1 MDKIITT
8 DQLRKKLVQHEPV
21 FILDVRP
28 TEQRQEWHIAGSQ
41 HLDAYKRLNAG
52 DNTVLD
58 EIELPE
64 DTTVVTVCAAGR
76 ISMIASD
83 VLRTKGFNAVSL
95 EGGMKA
101 WNYAWNTAE
110 LQFQNGPKIIQ
121 VRRVAKGCL
130 SYVVGSGSDAIVI
143 DASLD
148 PQIYLG
154 MAAENGWRIKYVT
167 DTHIHADYVS
177 RTREL
182 SKASGAK
189 HVLLDRTKVNYEFT
203 PISAGSSL
211 SVGEATFEFIHT
223 PGHTL
228 ESASLKINDLA
239 LLTGDTLFID
249 SVGRPD
255 LKADPDL
262 VIQKSKSLYRS
273 LKGLLTMNPSIFVLP
288 AHTSK
293 AILFDA
299 KIIGAPLS
307 NVRNNVSLLGASEEE
322 FVSFTSSRV
331 PPPPPNYQTIAS
343 LNKEGSYEGHTLADL
358 EAGANRCAIS

>member
-1 MDKIITT
+1 MDDMIITV
-8 DQLRKKLVQHEPV
+8 DQLREKLVQHEPV

-52 DNTVLD
+52 DNSVLD

-64 DTTVVTVCAAGR
+64 NTTVVTVCAAGR
-76 ISMIASD
+76 TSMIASD
-83 VLRTKGFNAVSL
+83 ALHNKGIKAVSL

-110 LQFQNGPKIIQ
+110 VQFKNGPKIIQ

-130 SYVVGSGSDAIVI
+130 SYLVGSGSDALVI

-148 PQIYLG
+148 PEIYLG
-154 MAAENGWRIKYVT
+154 IAAENGWTIKYVT

-182 SKASGAK
+182 SKSSGAR
-189 HVLLDRTKVNYEFT
+189 HILLDKTEVNYDFT
-203 PISAGSSL
+203 PISAGNFI
-211 SVGEATFEFIHT
+211 SVGEATIEFIHT
-223 PGHTL
+223 PGHTF
-228 ESASLKINDLA
+228 ESASLKIKDIA
-239 LLTGDTLFID
+239 LLTGDTLFVD

-255 LKADPDL
+255 LKADPDQ
-262 VIQKSKSLYRS
+262 VIQKSKNLYRS
-273 LKGLLTMNPSIFVLP
+273 LKGLLTLSPSILVLP

-293 AILFDA
+293 AISFDS
-299 KIIGAPLS
+299 KIIGDQLS
-307 NVRNNVSLLGASEEE
+307 TVRARVLILSASEAGRGLGHRVQRRCPARGGPDGQEP
-322 FVSFTSSRV
+322 SR
-331 PPPPPNYQTIAS
+331 A
-343 LNKEGSYEGHTLADL
+343 A
-358 EAGANRCAIS
+358 AGARARGGWP